1 MMNLAPNDMPAPIGR
16 VQEVPLG
23 QEILQCPAA
32 RKKSLANGAI
42 PALKRSRQS
51 SAMRPLALVLNPSSP
66 FCAAHSGSKIR
77 QVEPRARDWR
87 PQPGTRVETEKP
99 HPGVSPVPHLGA
111 HISFGKY
118 LE

>member
-77 QVEPRARDWR
+77 QVEPRARNGDR
-87 PQPGTRVETEKP
+87 QRVTRVETEKP
-99 HPGVSPVPHLGA
+99 HAGFFAVPHIGT
-111 HISFGKY
+111 HI
-118 LE
+118 

>member
-51 SAMRPLALVLNPSSP
+51 SAMRPLALVLNPSFP
-66 FCAAHSGSKIR
+66 LCAAHSGSKIR
-77 QVEPRARDWR
+77 QVEPPARNGDPHR
-87 PQPGTRVETEKP
+87 GTRRGTEKT
-99 HPGVSPVPHLGA
+99 HTRVSPRP
-111 HISFGKY
+111 
-118 LE
+118 

>member
-23 QEILQCPAA
+23 QEMLQCPAA

-77 QVEPRARDWR
+77 QVEPHPRHGD
-87 PQPGTRVETEKP
+87 PQPGTPVE
-99 HPGVSPVPHLGA
+99 A
-111 HISFGKY
+111 GKTHV
-118 LE
+118 

>member
-23 QEILQCPAA
+23 QEMLQCPAA

-51 SAMRPLALVLNPSSP
+51 SAMRPLALVLNPSSQDRKSTRLNSSHITISYAV
-66 FCAAHSGSKIR
+66 FCLK
-77 QVEPRARDWR
+77 
-87 PQPGTRVETEKP
+87 KKKKKK
-99 HPGVSPVPHLGA
+99 
-111 HISFGKY
+111 KY
-118 LE
+118 HYS